1 MEVHGAESINLVD
14 VLEGRRNREAF
25 HWFLDTIG
33 SKLVRVSV
41 FEQVKCVQ
49 PPSVW
54 LSPSLEAFGLLCVEN
69 YFERTKSKV
78 NKEEMIADAKWTSEG
93 RGSKRNRGWKQ
104 EGIRRYNVL
113 LEKVRIDRG
122 TLSKEDSVYLS
133 TKLEERKKYEGMK
146 LKKKEEEIS
155 NRERGMEAANDD
167 FSSSDNDSDSDSDSE
182 AE

>member
-1 MEVHGAESINLVD
+1 
-14 VLEGRRNREAF
+14 
-25 HWFLDTIG
+25 
-33 SKLVRVSV
+33 
-41 FEQVKCVQ
+41 
-49 PPSVW
+49 
-54 LSPSLEAFGLLCVEN
+54 
-69 YFERTKSKV
+69 
-78 NKEEMIADAKWTSEG
+78 MIADAKWTSEG